1 MSKITF
7 FICILIGV
15 LILPT
20 TILAAESKFAGG
32 TYSWDWGQIEQI
44 NLVKEGQG
52 YSVEIWPYKDSRPT
66 GELGKAPLKYFGG
79 PEVIEIATLIA
90 SRPSIIRGVTYATS
104 KVVAQWGTPSYISGG
119 KKIPMYRITSFF
131 FHPTNLKPGEKKK
144 SGEMMKSGKLI
155 EGSQRIPDDPQGWCC
170 VDGKVFRALGHECE
184 ERRGIIFSPDRN
196 EVLQHC
202 KEIFPESS
210 RLTPYRGE
218 PRSEGNQ
225 GDATPI
231 TLP

>member
-1 MSKITF
+1 MSKIAF
-7 FICILIGV
+7 SISILFG
-15 LILPT
+15 ILVFST
-20 TILAAESKFAGG
+20 ASLAAESNFAGG

-52 YSVEIWPYKDSRPT
+52 GYSVEIWPYKNSTGHPT

-90 SRPSIIRGVTYATS
+90 SRPNIIRGVTYATS
-104 KVVAQWGTPSYISGG
+104 KAVAHWGTPSYISGG

-144 SGEMMKSGKLI
+144 SGEMI
-155 EGSQRIPDDPQGWCC
+155 EGALQIPTDSHGWCC
-170 VDGKVFRALGHECE
+170 KDGKVFRALQPECE
-184 ERRGIIFSPDRN
+184 ERKGIIFSPDRN

-202 KEIFPESS
+202 EEASLRS
-210 RLTPYRGE
+210 GRLSPKRGE
-218 PRSEGNQ
+218 PNFEGDQ

-231 TLP
+231 TLPKAR